1 MKQNTYFPL
10 VSIIIPVYN
19 GANYMREAID
29 SALAQTYKNIEII
42 VVNDGSKDNGKTE
55 EIALS
60 YGDQIHYFSKENG
73 GCASALNVG
82 IKNMKGEY
90 FSWLSHDDLYYPSKI
105 EHQINILNEL
115 DNKDTIIYG
124 GYELIDEKSLSLRFI
139 KPDEKYPKEKLNISL
154 FALLRGLA
162 YGCTLL
168 IPTIYF
174 QKIGLF
180 DESLK
185 HTQDYDLFFKIFR
198 IATIHFDSQILV
210 KCRQHPNQSSRIAP
224 NQLEECEVLWMGFLK
239 ELTEQEMLTMG
250 GGSIAAFLFDTIN
263 FLKYSTPYKKSEQLA
278 LEMANKYLNN
288 TKVTVII
295 PLYNRINWTIEA
307 IESVLIQTHQ
317 NFEVFVI
324 DDGSTDDVSKLIETY
339 KKDKR
344 IQYFRRENKGV
355 SSARNFG
362 IEKATGEYIAFL
374 DSDDLFMPDKIETQL
389 RYMAE
394 NDKSFSHTS
403 YQKVDEQLKYLS
415 SEDSGTFS
423 GQCFPQIINYCPIAV
438 PTVMAKTSVFRQNL
452 FPENIRNGED
462 FCVWISIA
470 SKNLIGGIN
479 KELSQV
485 RITSTNTLSNPRK
498 HAESLINTASY
509 IISHPYLNKYSSLTV
524 GLLSKAIT
532 KLKSLK
538 EDVDVT
544 RSDSSGIKKILL
556 GFSNIPSLIRLA
568 IYSIKYNGMHATI
581 SRISI
586 WLKRSR
592 SK

>member
-1 MKQNTYFPL
+1 MKQNTYFPV

-60 YGDQIHYFSKENG
+60 YGDQIRYFSKENG

-124 GYELIDEKSLSLRFI
+124 GYELIDEKSRSLRFI

-154 FALLRGLA
+154 FALLRGLV

-210 KCRQHPNQSSRIAP
+210 KCRQHPNQSSRIVP
-224 NQLEECEVLWMGFLK
+224 NQLEECEVLWTGFLK
-239 ELTEQEMLTMG
+239 KLTEQEMLTMG

-278 LEMANKYLNN
+278 LEMVNKYLNN

-295 PLYNRINWTIEA
+295 TLYNRINWTIEA
-307 IESVLIQTHQ
+307 IESVLIQTHK
-317 NFEVFVI
+317 NFEVLVI
-324 DDGSTDDVSKLIETY
+324 DDGSTDDVSKLIETC
-339 KKDKR
+339 KKDER
-344 IQYFRRENKGV
+344 IKYFRRENKGV

-362 IEKATGEYIAFL
+362 IEKAIGEYIAFL

-394 NDKSFSHTS
+394 NYESFSHTS

-470 SKNLIGGIN
+470 SKNRIGGIN

-538 EDVDVT
+538 EDDVT
-544 RSDSSGIKKILL
+544 KSDSSGIKKILL

-586 WLKRSR
+586 WFTRSR